1 MGPRVAR
8 QIVCA
13 MALGV
18 VAAGAAPA
26 RESIAE
32 LQARFDRETDS
43 VRKAKLLQKL
53 GDAQFEQARRE
64 GDAGNYDAVIK
75 LFAAY
80 RDNASAALEAL
91 KKTQPNAERHSN
103 GYKQLQIHVRKGER
117 VLHETILGAADESRA
132 PLEQIRQELDKMQEE
147 LIRLLFPRRPGEK
160 PPPTAP
166 KASPPK

>member
-1 MGPRVAR
+1 MGPRGAGHF
-8 QIVCA
+8 VCA
-13 MALGV
+13 VTLSI

-32 LQARFDRETDS
+32 LQARFDREPDS

-64 GDAGNYDAVIK
+64 GEAGKYDAATK
-75 LFAAY
+75 LFEAY
-80 RDNASAALEAL
+80 RDNARTALEGL
-91 KKTQPNAERHSN
+91 KKTRPNAERHSG
-103 GYKQLQIHVRKGER
+103 GYRQLQIHVHKAER
-117 VLHETILGAADESRA
+117 VLHETILGAPDEWRA
-132 PLEQIRQELDKMQEE
+132 PLEQIRQELDKMEEE

-160 PPPTAP
+160 PLPTAP